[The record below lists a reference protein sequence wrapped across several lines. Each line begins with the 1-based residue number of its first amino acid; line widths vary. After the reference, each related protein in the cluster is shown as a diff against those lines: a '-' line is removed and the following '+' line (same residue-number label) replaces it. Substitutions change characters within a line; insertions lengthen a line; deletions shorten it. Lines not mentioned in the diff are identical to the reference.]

1 MALDGIFLSLIK
13 NEINKTLEFAKVD
26 KVQQPEKD
34 EIDIIFRLR
43 GGAEKLLISASANN
57 PRIHFTQN
65 SKENPMQAP
74 MFCMLL
80 RKHLCGGRFVG
91 ARQEG
96 LERILFLDFECY
108 NELGDQVRR
117 TLAVEIM
124 GRHSNIMLIDEDN
137 RILDAVKHIDES
149 MSAVRQVFP
158 GMRYELPPAQDK
170 LNILEVSP
178 NELTQKILSHETG
191 LLDKAILNSI
201 QGVSPIIC
209 REIAQLVCRNTDTKV
224 SLLDEAQQM
233 RLTFFLQ
240 RISDDLKN
248 NISTPIMVQD
258 ASTHKPLDFAFMEI
272 TQYGRATSTKNY
284 ETFSQLLDNFYF
296 ERDKTEHF
304 SQRSQD
310 ILRIIANA
318 SERASRKIEL
328 QKAELVKCA
337 DRQYLKICGDLISSN
352 LYKIKKG
359 DTACELENY
368 YVEGNPPQ
376 IIKLDFM
383 LTPAQNAQ
391 KYYKEYRKASIAE
404 NHLLEQIETAQTEFE
419 YLDTVFDELSRAS
432 FESELADIREELI
445 CEGYI
450 KSRGK
455 IKNSK
460 NGFVRKL
467 KESKPL
473 KFISPDGF
481 DVYVGRNNH
490 QNDRLTMK
498 LAAKTDVWLHTRNI
512 PGAHV
517 VISANN
523 TQIPDNTITYAA
535 SLAAAHSK
543 ARESRQVPVDY
554 TLVKHVKK
562 PSGAKP
568 GMVIYDNF
576 KTAFVNPYDREQ
588 GTESR

>member
-1 MALDGIFLSLIK
+1 LALDGIFLSLIK
-13 NEINKTLEFAKVD
+13 EEINKTLAYAKVD

-34 EIDIIFRLR
+34 EIVIVFRLR
-43 GGAEKLLISASANN
+43 GGAEKLIISASANN

-96 LERILFLDFECY
+96 LERILFIDFDCH
-108 NELGDQVRR
+108 NELGDLVRR

-124 GRHSNIMLIDEDN
+124 GRHSNIMLIDEN
-137 RILDAVKHIDES
+137 SRILDAIKHIDES
-149 MSAVRQVFP
+149 MSAVRQVYP
-158 GMRYELPPAQDK
+158 GMRYTLPPAQDK
-170 LNILEVSP
+170 LNMLDVPP
-178 NELTQKILSHETG
+178 NEAMQKILSYKTV
-191 LLDKAILNSI
+191 LLDKAILNSL
-201 QGVSPIIC
+201 QGLSPIIC

-224 SLLDEAQQM
+224 SLLDSIQQE
-233 RLTFFLQ
+233 RLMFFLQ
-240 RISDDLKN
+240 RISDDVKN
-248 NISTPIMVQD
+248 NKSTPIMVQD
-258 ASTHKPLDFAFMEI
+258 ANTNKPLDFSFMEI
-272 TQYGRATSTKNY
+272 TQYGRAASTKHY
-284 ETFSQLLDNFYF
+284 ETYSQLLDNFYF
-296 ERDKTEHF
+296 ARDKIEHF

-310 ILRIIANA
+310 ILKLIANA
-318 SERASRKIEL
+318 SERVSRKLDL
-328 QKAELVKCA
+328 QKSELAKCA
-337 DRQYLKICGDLISSN
+337 DRQYLKICGDLVSSN
-352 LYKIKKG
+352 LFKINKG

-368 YVEGNPPQ
+368 YIEGNPPQ
-376 IIKLDFM
+376 IIMLDFM
-383 LTPAQNAQ
+383 LTPSQNAQ
-391 KYYKEYRKASIAE
+391 KYYKEYRKASITE
-404 NHLLEQIETAQTEFE
+404 HHLLEQIETAQTEFE

-432 FESELADIREELI
+432 SESELAEIREELI
-445 CEGYI
+445 SEGYI

-455 IKNSK
+455 IKGNK
-460 NGFVRKL
+460 NGFARKL

-473 KFISPDGF
+473 KFTSPDGF

-498 LAAKTDVWLHTRNI
+498 LAAKTDMWLHTRNI

-517 VISANN
+517 VISSNA
-523 TQIPDNTITYAA
+523 THVPDSTITYAA

-543 ARESRQVPVDY
+543 AKESRQVPVDY

-576 KTAFVNPYDREQ
+576 KTAFVSPM
-588 GTESR
+588 SS